1 MLMNIKSRPHEAHPL
16 EQNEANLTLSQT
28 SAEKRTLALGGLGW
42 AFESYDSFLLSLL
55 LPVLGVV
62 FAVSKTELGL
72 FISTTAGGQIIGGI
86 LFGMVADKIGRVRTA
101 FICITIYSLFSGLL
115 AFSHHQQTFVL
126 LRFCGALGMGGMWTS
141 GAALIAETWRPE
153 RRARGGALMQMGLP
167 VGAILAIGL
176 TALVTAMTGKLE
188 NGGWRYLFMIGA
200 LPVFIMMV
208 IAYITPE
215 SPVWLARQRERI
227 NRPTQTARSGKTN
240 LKGLLLAFTFI
251 FFIQYLFW
259 GVFTWTPTYLREVK
273 HLDFLHSLKFVLAL
287 QAGAIAGFL
296 VFSLLADKWGRRPMF
311 LIYLFIG
318 AVAVGL
324 YLATT
329 QPLILMAAIFMAG
342 FGVNGIF
349 AGSGPFLAE
358 MIGDTQSRGFLMGLA
373 YNGGRLGGFIAP
385 LLIGYVAS
393 IGGFTAGLATTVVAF
408 IAAMVVVWMAPETK
422 GIKLQ

>member
-1 MLMNIKSRPHEAHPL
+1 MNIKSRPHEAHPL

-227 NRPTQTARSGKTN
+227 NRPPQTARSGKTN

-287 QAGAIAGFL
+287 QTGAIAGFL

>member
-1 MLMNIKSRPHEAHPL
+1 MNIKSRPHEAHPL

-240 LKGLLLAFTFI
+240 LKGLLLAFIFI

>member
-1 MLMNIKSRPHEAHPL
+1 MNIKSRPHETHPL
-16 EQNEANLTLSQT
+16 EQNEANPTLSQT
-28 SAEKRTLALGGLGW
+28 SVEKRTLALGGLGW

-287 QAGAIAGFL
+287 QTGAIAGFL

>member
-1 MLMNIKSRPHEAHPL
+1 
-16 EQNEANLTLSQT
+16 
-28 SAEKRTLALGGLGW
+28 
-42 AFESYDSFLLSLL
+42 
-55 LPVLGVV
+55 
-62 FAVSKTELGL
+62 
-72 FISTTAGGQIIGGI
+72 
-86 LFGMVADKIGRVRTA
+86 
-101 FICITIYSLFSGLL
+101 
-115 AFSHHQQTFVL
+115 
-126 LRFCGALGMGGMWTS
+126 
-141 GAALIAETWRPE
+141 
-153 RRARGGALMQMGLP
+153 
-167 VGAILAIGL
+167 
-176 TALVTAMTGKLE
+176 
-188 NGGWRYLFMIGA
+188 
-200 LPVFIMMV
+200 
-208 IAYITPE
+208 
-215 SPVWLARQRERI
+215 
-227 NRPTQTARSGKTN
+227 
-240 LKGLLLAFTFI
+240 
-251 FFIQYLFW
+251 
-259 GVFTWTPTYLREVK
+259 
-273 HLDFLHSLKFVLAL
+273 
-287 QAGAIAGFL
+287 
-296 VFSLLADKWGRRPMF
+296 MF

>member
-287 QAGAIAGFL
+287 QTGAIAGFL

>member
-1 MLMNIKSRPHEAHPL
+1 MNTKSRVHEVHPV
-16 EQNEANLTLSQT
+16 EQESVNATLPYT
-28 SAEKRTLALGGLGW
+28 TAEKRTLALGGLGW
-42 AFESYDSFLLSLL
+42 TFESYDSFLLSLL
-55 LPVLGVV
+55 LPVLGLV
-62 FAVSKTELGL
+62 FGISKTELGV

-86 LFGMVADKIGRVRTA
+86 LFGLVADKIGRVKSA
-101 FICITIYSLFSGLL
+101 VICIAIYSTFSGLL
-115 AFSHHQQTFVL
+115 AFTHDTETFAV

-167 VGAILAIGL
+167 VGAILAIAL
-176 TALVTAMTGKLE
+176 TALVTAMTGGLE

-200 LPVFIMMV
+200 LPVFIMMA
-208 IAYITPE
+208 IAFITPE
-215 SPVWLARQRERI
+215 SPVWLARRQQRAASR
-227 NRPTQTARSGKTN
+227 TQTAGTGKTN

-287 QAGAIAGFL
+287 QTGAIAGFL

-311 LIYLFIG
+311 LLYLLIG
-318 AVAVGL
+318 AVAVAL
-324 YLATT
+324 YLITT

-358 MIGDTQSRGFLMGLA
+358 IIGDTQSRGFLMGLA

-385 LLIGYVAS
+385 LLIGFVAS
-393 IGGFTAGLATTVVAF
+393 MGGFTAGLATTVVAF
-408 IAAMVVVWMAPETK
+408 IAAMCVVWLAPETK
-422 GIKLQ
+422 GVKLQ